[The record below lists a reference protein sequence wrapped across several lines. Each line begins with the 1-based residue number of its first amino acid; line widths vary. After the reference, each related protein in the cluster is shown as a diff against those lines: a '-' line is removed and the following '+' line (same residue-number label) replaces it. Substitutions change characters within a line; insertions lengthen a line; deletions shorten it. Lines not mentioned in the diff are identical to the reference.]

1 MHKDQNKQ
9 TLIYFFFLIVK
20 HPPPPP
26 IYLYMPIPLG
36 KKIKSRM
43 TRIAPVLYTGLIFYK
58 ALYCQR
64 TTGMSGSN
72 DQPWP
77 PTQILGC
84 VSPLSKIWLWL
95 SQLPS
100 LQDQVLMWIFEGD
113 QVCGS
118 MSLSPCSLSQTHKAQ
133 FSPASTKLCGLWLAF
148 FHTVLAILKS

>member
-20 HPPPPP
+20 HPPPP

-95 SQLPS
+95 SS
-100 LQDQVLMWIFEGD
+100 QVSKTRSW
-113 QVCGS
+113 CGS
-118 MSLSPCSLSQTHKAQ
+118 LKVTRCVVPCHSLHALYLRLTKHSSPQHPPNFVVCDWH
-133 FSPASTKLCGLWLAF
+133 FSTLF
-148 FHTVLAILKS
+148 